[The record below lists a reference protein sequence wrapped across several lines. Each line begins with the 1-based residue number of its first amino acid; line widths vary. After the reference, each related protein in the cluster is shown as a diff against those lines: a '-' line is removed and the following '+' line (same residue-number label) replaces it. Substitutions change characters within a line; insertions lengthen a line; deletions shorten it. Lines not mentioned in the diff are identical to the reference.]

1 MKSKSGFTLNLAIVA
16 VFHGVLI
23 AALIFFPSIPG
34 CEQEH
39 ERPIVPVDLV
49 VEVPPGDESGEETS
63 PDKWIPPDPEPEA
76 ESSAPEPEPE
86 AMPLTSSK
94 LSPKP
99 PPKNQAQSQKKTT
112 TVAAPKTGA
121 NASSKTSKG
130 KIQVSRKKVK
140 NPYGSSKS
148 TRMPTKLLS
157 AAEIRKRLAA
167 GSQIGDHTSEVDD
180 NYLYLEIV
188 RRTFYQAWTQPSSIP
203 IDGMAVK
210 VDIELGLNGAVLDS
224 RLASS
229 SGNSVM
235 DESVLRAVKA
245 VRRIPGLSAEFIRQH
260 RRMPVVFELTGER

>member
-1 MKSKSGFTLNLAIVA
+1 MKSNTGFTVNLGIVA
-16 VFHGVLI
+16 VLHGVLI
-23 AALIFFPSIPG
+23 LALLFFPSIPG

-49 VEVPPGDESGEETS
+49 VEVPPGDEAGEETS
-63 PDKWIPPDPEPEA
+63 PEKWIPPEPEA
-76 ESSAPEPEPE
+76 APSTPEPEPE
-86 AMPLTSSK
+86 AMPLP
-94 LSPKP
+94 SPKP
-99 PPKNQAQSQKKTT
+99 TPTPKTPPKPKPEPQQKTPPTPAPQTGAKSTT
-112 TVAAPKTGA
+112 PAPK
-121 NASSKTSKG
+121 S
-130 KIQVSRKKVK
+130 KIQVSHKKVK

-148 TRMPTKLLS
+148 TRTPTKLLS

-210 VDIELGLNGAVLDS
+210 VDIEIGLNGAVLSS
-224 RLASS
+224 RLSSS
-229 SGNSVM
+229 SGNAVM
-235 DESVLRAVKA
+235 DESVMEAVRA
-245 VRRIPGLSAEFIRQH
+245 VRRIPNLSPEFIRQH

>member
-1 MKSKSGFTLNLAIVA
+1 MKSKSGFTVNLVIVA
-16 VFHGVLI
+16 VLHGVLI
-23 AALIFFPSIPG
+23 LALLFFPSIPG

-49 VEVPPGDESGEETS
+49 VEVPPGDEAGEETS
-63 PDKWIPPDPEPEA
+63 PEKWIPPEPEA
-76 ESSAPEPEPE
+76 APAAPEPESE
-86 AMPLTSSK
+86 AVSLP
-94 LSPKP
+94 SPKP
-99 PPKNQAQSQKKTT
+99 
-112 TVAAPKTGA
+112 APKTPPKPKPEPQKKSLPVPAPQTGA
-121 NASSKTSKG
+121 KSTTPAPKS

-148 TRMPTKLLS
+148 TRTPTKLLS

-210 VDIELGLNGAVLDS
+210 VDIEIGLNGAVLSS
-224 RLASS
+224 RLSSS
-229 SGNSVM
+229 SGNAVM
-235 DESVLRAVKA
+235 DESVMQAVHA
-245 VRRIPGLSAEFIRQH
+245 VRRIPNLSPEFIRQH
-260 RRMPVVFELTGER
+260 RRMPVVFELTGAR